1 MTDTRGSPDDA
12 TPTDPNETRHG
23 SSIPRS
29 DRVAVAREAA
39 RAGGAVA
46 MAAFRRDLDVETK
59 TGKTD
64 LVTRADREAQTR
76 IEAVI
81 GERFPQEP
89 FVGEEAD
96 ARETV
101 PEPGPAW
108 IADPIDGTNN
118 YVRGMRQWAT
128 SVASVRDGDPVA
140 AATALPALGDSYVGG
155 PGGVTRNG
163 RPVGVSDTADTDRFT
178 VVPTIWWPRDR
189 RDEYARATEAIVA
202 RFGDLLRLKSV
213 HVALALVAA
222 GSIEGVL
229 TNVETNPW
237 DTVAGAYLV
246 ERAGGTV
253 TDLDG
258 DPWRHDCRGLVASNG
273 RAHNAVLAA
282 ANAIDPPAD
291 GVDSA

>member
-1 MTDTRGSPDDA
+1 MSDRSGGPDD
-12 TPTDPNETRHG
+12 PTADRNSVYG

-46 MAAFRRDLDVETK
+46 MASFRRDLDVETK
-59 TGKTD
+59 AGKTD
-64 LVTRADREAQTR
+64 LVTRADREAQAR
-76 IEAVI
+76 IADVI

-96 ARETV
+96 AIETV
-101 PEPGPAW
+101 PERGPAW

-118 YVRGMRQWAT
+118 YVRGMREWAT
-128 SVASVRDGDPVA
+128 SVAAVSDGDPVA
-140 AATALPALGDSYVGG
+140 AATVLPALGDTYVGG

-163 RPVGVSDTADTDRFT
+163 RPVAVNDTADTDRFT

-189 RDEYARATEAIVA
+189 RGEYARATEAIVT

-213 HVALALVAA
+213 HVALALLAA
-222 GSIEGVL
+222 GSIEGAI

-237 DTVAGAYLV
+237 DTVAGVYLV
-246 ERAGGTV
+246 EQAGGTV

-273 RAHNAVLAA
+273 RAHDAVLAA
-282 ANAIDPPAD
+282 ANAIEPPAD
-291 GVDSA
+291 GAPSR

>member
-1 MTDTRGSPDDA
+1 MTDIRGSPDDA
-12 TPTDPNETRHG
+12 TSDRHGTRYG

-64 LVTRADREAQTR
+64 VVTRADREAQAR
-76 IEAVI
+76 IAAVI

-96 ARETV
+96 AIETV
-101 PEPGPAW
+101 PERGPAW

-118 YVRGMRQWAT
+118 YVRGMREWAT

-140 AATALPALGDSYVGG
+140 AATALPALGDTYVGG

-163 RPVGVSDTADTDRFT
+163 RPVEVNDTADTDRFT
-178 VVPTIWWPRDR
+178 VVPTIWWSRDR
-189 RDEYARATEAIVA
+189 RAEYARATEAIVT

-213 HVALALVAA
+213 HVSLALLAA

-246 ERAGGTV
+246 EQAGGTV

-258 DPWRHDCRGLVASNG
+258 DPWRYDCRGLVASNG
-273 RAHNAVLAA
+273 QAHDAVLAA
-282 ANAIDPPAD
+282 ANAIDPPTD
-291 GVDSA
+291 VSDST

>member
-1 MTDTRGSPDDA
+1 M
-12 TPTDPNETRHG
+12 
-23 SSIPRS
+23 PRS

-39 RAGGAVA
+39 RAGGSVA

-64 LVTRADREAQTR
+64 FVTRADREAQAR
-76 IEAVI
+76 IATVI

-96 ARETV
+96 AIETV
-101 PEPGPAW
+101 PKRGPAW

-128 SVASVRDGDPVA
+128 SVAAVRDGDPVA

-163 RPVGVSDTADTDRFT
+163 RPVGVNETADTDRFT
-178 VVPTIWWPRDR
+178 VVPTIWWPPDR
-189 RDEYARATEAIVA
+189 RDEYARATEAIVT

-213 HVALALVAA
+213 HVALALLAA
-222 GSIEGVL
+222 GSIEGVI

-246 ERAGGTV
+246 DQAGGTV
-253 TDLDG
+253 TDLAG
-258 DPWRHDCRGLVASNG
+258 DPWRHDARGLVASNG
-273 RAHNAVLAA
+273 QAHEAVLAA
-282 ANAIDPPAD
+282 ATTIDPPAD
-291 GVDSA
+291 CADSS